1 MFCFVFRNLDLLQE
15 VEVLDAQA
23 SLQATLLIIHQHD
36 LDLKRGQD
44 IQDPNLGQDLNPDPD
59 RGEVLVVTI
68 QDLGLVQDLIED
80 QEAVHIAEITDDVT
94 AIATLLCQIVDA
106 MLAIEQTLIP
116 TVAWV
121 CLA

>member
-44 IQDPNLGQDLNPDPD
+44 IQDPNLGQDLNPGLFSGLSVF
-59 RGEVLVVTI
+59 RIKWFMHMSIIIVLVQCGNTF
-68 QDLGLVQDLIED
+68 
-80 QEAVHIAEITDDVT
+80 
-94 AIATLLCQIVDA
+94 
-106 MLAIEQTLIP
+106 
-116 TVAWV
+116 
-121 CLA
+121 